1 MRIKNK
7 YKYLFVIP
15 KRVLYLL
22 QIKSIVMEKLEAY
35 KSLVVYLPLEFN
47 YKIDLYIAEQK
58 RNGVRKTK
66 SELIAKFAQIG
77 FLTENK

>member
-1 MRIKNK
+1 MTKT
-7 YKYLFVIP
+7 
-15 KRVLYLL
+15 
-22 QIKSIVMEKLEAY
+22 EKLEAFRQ
-35 KSLVVYLPLEFN
+35 VVVFLPLEFN

-66 SELIAKFAQIG
+66 SQLIAEFAQIG

>member
-1 MRIKNK
+1 MAKTD
-7 YKYLFVIP
+7 
-15 KRVLYLL
+15 
-22 QIKSIVMEKLEAY
+22 KLEAFQQ
-35 KSLVVYLPLEFN
+35 VVVFLPLEFN

-77 FLTENK
+77 FLNENK